1 MKNLTVFYGLIS
13 CHSTKFKTV
22 ENTTEFLSE
31 IKNGKIMAFR
41 TKKDAIR
48 YINDNKSW
56 ALSPI
61 KVQKCITTYEGKP
74 VFYRIFY

>member
-13 CHSTKFKTV
+13 CRSTKFKTV

-31 IKNGKIMAFR
+31 IKDDKIMAFR

-48 YINDNKSW
+48 YIKNNLCW
-56 ALSPI
+56 ALIPI
-61 KVQKCITTYEGKP
+61 KIQKCITTYESKP